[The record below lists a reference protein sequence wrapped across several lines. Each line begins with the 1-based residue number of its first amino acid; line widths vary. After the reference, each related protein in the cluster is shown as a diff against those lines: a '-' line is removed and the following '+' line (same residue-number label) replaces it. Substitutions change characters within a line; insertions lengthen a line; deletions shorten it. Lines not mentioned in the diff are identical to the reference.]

1 MHSSAG
7 VILVVDDEPAVL
19 KFATISLESGG
30 YQVAAASSAAQALDL
45 VAQHRAVAFLLT
57 DIHMPVM
64 SGTELA
70 CQLSELIP
78 DLPVVFMTGGRPD
91 IPDVE
96 ILLRGGPFSD
106 CAVIRKPF
114 TAADLLGVA
123 DRILSNVT
131 SPRQVCS

>member
-19 KFATISLESGG
+19 KFATISLESAG
-30 YQVAAASSAAQALDL
+30 YRVAAASSAAQALDL
-45 VAQHRAVAFLLT
+45 VAQQRAVAFLLT

-70 CQLSELIP
+70 CQLAELIP
-78 DLPVVFMTGGRPD
+78 DLPVVFMTGGRPG

-96 ILLRGGPFSD
+96 ILLRDGPFSN
-106 CAVIRKPF
+106 CAIIRKPF
-114 TAADLLGVA
+114 TAGDLLGVA

-131 SPRQVCS
+131 SPRKVCT